1 MAFPPIAREKKGL
14 KLHRRMPSRAIRR
27 IHALVFC
34 LFLSAAASGPLGGQ
48 TPPTLVL
55 MHSHMGIRIE
65 YDISAQHLNLWIS
78 PSPATS
84 LDYHDRNFSNR
95 DDHTSLFDR
104 ITLPGVTLDDFLN
117 CDYDAFHSVLHL
129 RNQTLHLA
137 SLYDR
142 PVVLLWFEKPGLVD
156 IKTDK
161 SSRVLERSPHI
172 FSIQQ
177 TDRGK
182 DLAFVAAIA
191 PGTGAFIHQLVL
203 DESRSTYA
211 RAQLEAGQPLF
222 LAGGLTGENIPA
234 LAQTL
239 AALPLP
245 EILQRNESLIN
256 EASSRGNIHLRNLPE
271 LQKLLDVNKR
281 FLLSMQDPEGAQ
293 RDTAMSIYYLIWVRS
308 GGMNY
313 PPLAATGWVDPL
325 RRWNRFEL
333 ANPTVIENEEPR
345 GRMFGQ
351 LISGKINKWEEDG
364 AYYAIFSAFSY
375 WTQTGDK
382 SYLSGEN
389 LALLEDAMDWLER
402 HCFDPSQGLFGR
414 YYHSESS
421 LYGSRDYGW
430 DNAVG
435 KPAQGRP
442 PVFHGVTI
450 RRSYD
455 LYINL
460 LSYSSYLM
468 LSAAEQ
474 SEKAEAYQR
483 KAEALAV
490 KMQPWLDDRQD
501 GLPAFGTLISKDF
514 RPIPAGPYEQINP
527 KDVADYEW
535 ALSLPPFTPR
545 PWEMDRIHAS
555 LFRHMQASPGGY
567 FLAAYFS
574 ILTALDTDVTD
585 EREIMA
591 LIDYA
596 AKQSYPAGKFLPM
609 PYAMKE
615 MSDAIDGDPDHDI
628 RPLSFTYGPWYG
640 TMAAFGVRKL
650 PFGIAVRPTR
660 YLDRI
665 EKYQY
670 QGALIDISFEG
681 DGPLESVTVNG
692 QSLRNTLQI
701 PENELHEDANTLCVR
716 MGTPAT
722 PEPLLV
728 ASTVRLLA
736 VTRTRRSVTYK
747 IDTFGKN
754 ELIFRNLASPPKIL
768 DPDGKPVPFARHD
781 QDGRTYIE
789 FEGRGTMQAIL

>member
-1 MAFPPIAREKKGL
+1 MQK
-14 KLHRRMPSRAIRR
+14 
-27 IHALVFC
+27 IH
-34 LFLSAAASGPLGGQ
+34 LSAVESARVVALCLSFFVAAAVSLAAQ

-65 YDISAQHLNLWIS
+65 YDIGAQRLNLWIS
-78 PSPATS
+78 PSPTTS

-95 DDHTSLFDR
+95 DDHTSLFDS
-104 ITLPGVTLDDFLN
+104 ITLPGVTLEDFLN
-117 CDYDAFHSVLHL
+117 CDYDAFHSVLHFK
-129 RNQTLHLA
+129 NQTLHLA
-137 SLYDR
+137 SLYDQ
-142 PVVLLWFEKPGLVD
+142 PAVLLWFEKPGLVD

-161 SSRVLERSPHI
+161 SARILERTPRM

-177 TDRGK
+177 YDRGRN
-182 DLAFVAAIA
+182 LAFVAAIA
-191 PGTGAFIHQLVL
+191 PGTGAFLHQLEI
-203 DESRSTYA
+203 DEGRSTYA
-211 RAQLEAGQPLF
+211 RARLEPGQVLF
-222 LAGGLTGENIPA
+222 FAGGLSAQKIPA

-239 AALPLP
+239 ATRPLA
-245 EILQRNESLIN
+245 EILQHN
-256 EASSRGNIHLRNLPE
+256 EALIAEALSRGNIRLRNLPE

-293 RDTAMSIYYLIWVRS
+293 RDTAKSIYYLIWVRN
-308 GGMNY
+308 GGMSY
-313 PPLAATGWVDPL
+313 PPLAAAGWVDPL

-351 LISGKINKWEEDG
+351 LVNGKITKWEEDG
-364 AYYAIFSAFSY
+364 AYYAILSAFSY

-382 SYLSGEN
+382 SFLSGKN

-402 HCFDPSQGLFGR
+402 RCYDPSNGLFGR
-414 YYHSESS
+414 YYHSESP

-430 DNAVG
+430 ENAVG
-435 KPAQGRP
+435 KPAQGRS

-474 SEKAEAYQR
+474 GDKAVVYR
-483 KAEALAV
+483 HKAEALAE
-490 KMQPWLDDRQD
+490 KIQPWLDDKQD

-514 RPIPAGPYEQINP
+514 RPVPAGPYGQINP

-535 ALSLPPFTPR
+535 ALSIPSFVPR
-545 PWEMDRIHAS
+545 PWEMDSIDAA
-555 LFRHMQASPGGY
+555 LLRHMQADPGGY
-567 FLAAYFS
+567 YLAAYFS

-585 EREIMA
+585 ERQIMA

-596 AKQSYPAGKFLPM
+596 ARQSYPPGKYLPM
-609 PYAMKE
+609 PYTMKE
-615 MSDAIDGDPDHDI
+615 MSDAVDGDPYHDI
-628 RPLSFTYGPWYG
+628 RPETFTSGPWYG
-640 TMAAFGVRKL
+640 AMAALGVRKL

-660 YLDRI
+660 YLDHI
-665 EKYQY
+665 EKYEY
-670 QGALIDISFEG
+670 QGALIDINFEG

-692 QSLRNTLQI
+692 RSLRNTLQI
-701 PENELHEDANTLCVR
+701 PEITLHKGANTLLVQ
-716 MGTPAT
+716 MGTPEA

-728 ASTVRLLA
+728 SSTVRLLA
-736 VTRTRRSVTYK
+736 VTRTPKTITYK
-747 IDTFGKN
+747 LETYGKN
-754 ELIFRNLASPPKIL
+754 VLIFRNLSSPLRIL
-768 DPDGKPVPFARHD
+768 GPGGKPVSFERHD
-781 QDGRTYIE
+781 QDNRTYIE
-789 FEGRGTMQAIL
+789 FGGRGTVRAVL

>member
-1 MAFPPIAREKKGL
+1 MLRKIQARSVE
-14 KLHRRMPSRAIRR
+14 RV
-27 IHALVFC
+27 HALLLC
-34 LFLSAAASGPLGGQ
+34 LFLLAAATGSLNAQ

-65 YDISAQHLNLWIS
+65 YDIGAQRLNLWIS
-78 PSPATS
+78 PSPTTS

-95 DDHTSLFDR
+95 DDHTSLFDS
-104 ITLPGVTLDDFLN
+104 ISIPSLKLEDFLG
-117 CDYDAFHSVLHL
+117 CDYDAFHSVLHF

-142 PVVLLWFEKPGLVD
+142 PVVLLWFEKPGQVE

-161 SSRVLERSPHI
+161 SSRVLERSPRI

-191 PGTGAFIHQLVL
+191 PVAGTFTHQLVL
-203 DESRSTYA
+203 DEGRSAYA
-211 RAQLEAGQPLF
+211 RAELEAGQPLL
-222 LAGGLTGENIPA
+222 LAGGLSAENIPA
-234 LAQTL
+234 LVQPLSAQPL
-239 AALPLP
+239 A
-245 EILQRNESLIN
+245 EILNGN
-256 EASSRGNIHLRNLPE
+256 EALITEALSRGNIRLRNLPD

-293 RDTAMSIYYLIWVRS
+293 RDTAKSIYYLIWVRN
-308 GGMNY
+308 GGMTY
-313 PPLAATGWVDPL
+313 PPLAAAGWVDPL

-333 ANPTVIENEEPR
+333 ANPTVIEKEEPR

-351 LISGKINKWEEDG
+351 LVNGKINKWEEDG
-364 AYYAIFSAFSY
+364 AYYAILSAFSY
-375 WTQTGDK
+375 WTQTRDK
-382 SYLSGEN
+382 SFLSGEN
-389 LALLEDAMDWLER
+389 LALLEDAMDWVER
-402 HCFDPSQGLFGR
+402 RCFDPSKGLFGR
-414 YYHSESS
+414 YYHSESP

-435 KPAQGRP
+435 MPGQQW
-442 PVFHGVTI
+442 PVTYHGETI

-474 SEKAEAYQR
+474 GEKAEAYRR
-483 KAEALAV
+483 KAEALAEKLEPMV
-490 KMQPWLDDRQD
+490 EENQE
-501 GLPAFGTLISKDF
+501 GLPGFGTLISKDF
-514 RPIPAGPYEQINP
+514 HPVPAGPYGQVNP
-527 KDVADYEW
+527 RDVADYEW

-545 PWEMDRIHAS
+545 PWEMDRIHAA
-555 LFRHMQASPGGY
+555 LLQHMQANPGGY
-567 FLAAYFS
+567 YLAAYFS

-591 LIDYA
+591 MIDYA

-609 PYAMKE
+609 PFAMKE
-615 MSDAIDGDPDHDI
+615 MSDAIDGDPYHDI
-628 RPLSFTYGPWYG
+628 RPETFTSGPWYG
-640 TMAAFGVRKL
+640 TTAAFGVRKL

-665 EKYQY
+665 EKYEY
-670 QGALIDISFEG
+670 QGALIDFTYEG
-681 DGPLESVTVNG
+681 EGPLESVTVNG

-701 PENELHEDANTLCVR
+701 PDNALHQGANSLRVY

-728 ASTVRLLA
+728 SSTVRLLA
-736 VTRTRRSVTYK
+736 VTRTRNTVTYK
-747 IDTFGKN
+747 LETFGKN
-754 ELIFRNLASPPKIL
+754 LLIFRNLSSPPRIL
-768 DPDGKPVPFARHD
+768 GPDGKPVRFERHD

-789 FEGRGTMQAIL
+789 FEGRGTMQAVL